1 MKARL
6 QYLINRCNNGQ
17 LTDQEWQELKAL
29 ATEENRDAFTSL
41 LEAQLHHTTESLSEE
56 EAVWEKQIRQIVAV
70 DQLPLK
76 ASSGPRI
83 AYLRRWWVAASVV
96 LLVMAG
102 YFFWRSPGEQKA
114 GTPPELAKNN
124 DVSPGKQGAML
135 TLHNGTVV
143 LLDTMKNGI
152 VALQDGVVARVENGV
167 LRYEGNAGGEVYNTM
182 STPKGRQFQVI
193 LPDGSNVW
201 LNAASSIRYPAGFT
215 GKERK
220 VEISG
225 EVYFEVASN
234 PQMPFRVVIDHQAV
248 VEVLGTAFNINAY
261 GDDKRINTTLL
272 EGSIKVR
279 RLTSSG
285 KEKQGPSGVVLQPG
299 QEVQIGQDPQAAP
312 QIIDK
317 ADIEKVMAWKNGLFN
332 FNDMSL
338 PTVMNQL
345 ARWYDIDIKY
355 KGEIP
360 DRIFAGEITRDLS
373 LSQLL
378 LLFKDIDIRYE
389 IKGRT
394 LIIKP

>member
-1 MKARL
+1 VNERL
-6 QYLINRCNNGQ
+6 QYLINRCNKGQ
-17 LTDQEWQELKAL
+17 LSDQEWQELKML
-29 ATEENRDAFTSL
+29 ATEDNREAYASL
-41 LEAQLHHTTESLSEE
+41 LENQLHQTTERLPEE
-56 EAVWEKQIRQIVAV
+56 EAAWELQIRQILDL
-70 DQLPLK
+70 DQPSRKTSPMLRV
-76 ASSGPRI
+76 S
-83 AYLRRWWVAASVV
+83 YLRRWWVAASVI
-96 LLVMAG
+96 LLLTAG
-102 YFFWRSPGEQKA
+102 YFYWWNADERKTRSP
-114 GTPPELAKNN
+114 PVIAKNN
-124 DVSPGKQGAML
+124 DVAPGKQGAIL
-135 TLHNGTVV
+135 TLHNGAVV
-143 LLDTMKNGI
+143 LLDTMKNGV
-152 VALQDGVVARVENGV
+152 VALQEGIIARVENGI
-167 LRYEGNAGGEVYNTM
+167 LRYEGNTSREVYNTM
-182 STPKGRQFQVI
+182 STPKGRQFQVV

-201 LNAASSIRYPAGFT
+201 LNAASSIRYPASFT

-225 EVYFEVASN
+225 EAYFEVAGN
-234 PQMPFRVVIDHQAV
+234 PQKPFRVVIDHQAE

-261 GDDKRINTTLL
+261 QDDKRINTTLL
-272 EGSIKVR
+272 EGSIKVS

-285 KEKQGPSGVVLQPG
+285 KDQQQPSAVMLKQG
-299 QEVQIGQDPQAAP
+299 QEVQVSQDLQADM

-332 FNDMSL
+332 FNDMPL

-345 ARWYDIDIKY
+345 ARWYDIDIRYEGK
-355 KGEIP
+355 IP

>member
-1 MKARL
+1 MKERL

-17 LTDQEWQELKAL
+17 LSDQEWQELKAL
-29 ATEENRDAFTSL
+29 ATEENREAFTSM
-41 LEAQLHHTTESLSEE
+41 LEAQLHQSTDRLSGE
-56 EAVWEKQIRQIVAV
+56 EAAWELQIRQIVAV
-70 DQLPLK
+70 DQVSRK
-76 ASSGPRI
+76 ASPMPRMN
-83 AYLRRWWVAASVV
+83 YMRRWWVAASVV

-102 YFFWRSPGEQKA
+102 YFFWRNTTERKTGSL
-114 GTPPELAKNN
+114 PELAKNN

-143 LLDTMKNGI
+143 LLDTMKNGV
-152 VALQDGVVARVENGV
+152 VALEEGVVARVENGV
-167 LRYEGNAGGEVYNTM
+167 LRYEGNAGREVYNTM

-201 LNAASSIRYPAGFT
+201 LNAASSIRYPASFT

-225 EVYFEVASN
+225 EVYFEVAAN

-272 EGSIKVR
+272 EGSIKVS
-279 RLTSSG
+279 RLTGSG
-285 KEKQGPSGVVLQPG
+285 TAKQGAPGVVLKPG
-299 QEVQIGQDPQAAP
+299 QEVQIGQDPQATL
-312 QIIDK
+312 QIIGK

-355 KGEIP
+355 EGKIP

>member
-1 MKARL
+1 MS
-6 QYLINRCNNGQ
+6 
-17 LTDQEWQELKAL
+17 DQEWQELKTL
-29 ATEENRDAFTSL
+29 ATEENHEVFTSV
-41 LEAQLHHTTESLSEE
+41 LEAQLHQTTEKLAEDEVS
-56 EAVWEKQIRQIVAV
+56 WEFEIRQIVAV
-70 DQLPLK
+70 DQVSRK
-76 ASSGPRI
+76 VASIPRI

-96 LLVMAG
+96 LLLTAG
-102 YFFWRSPGEQKA
+102 YFFWWSAAERKSGSLPVV
-114 GTPPELAKNN
+114 AKNN
-124 DVSPGKQGAML
+124 DVAPGKQGAML
-135 TLHNGTVV
+135 TLHNGAVV

-152 VALQDGVVARVENGV
+152 VALQDGAVARVENGI
-167 LRYEGNAGGEVYNTM
+167 LRYEGNAGREVYNTM

-201 LNAASSIRYPAGFT
+201 LNAASSIRYPASFT

-225 EVYFEVASN
+225 EAYFEVTSN
-234 PQMPFRVVIDHQAV
+234 PQMPFRVVIDHQAE

-261 GDDKRINTTLL
+261 LDDKRINTTLL
-272 EGSIKVR
+272 EGSIKVS
-279 RLTSSG
+279 RLTNTG
-285 KEKQGPSGVVLQPG
+285 KDRQAASGVILKQG
-299 QEVQIGQDPQAAP
+299 QEVQIGQDQQSAP

-332 FNDMSL
+332 FNDMPL

-355 KGEIP
+355 EGEIP

-378 LLFKDIDIRYE
+378 LLFKDIGIRYE